1 VHLVV
6 QLLKSQNP
14 DEARSNADMYATLK
28 TSDWYSI
35 FLVKCSSFSVARAI
49 SPAIY
54 HTVLWLI
61 KALFLM
67 FTSWDY
73 CKFAIVVYKTWCLV
87 LIIHFVGNFPIAW
100 PVQNFDLV
108 NNLMKKEVRIVS
120 WLNMAFEVQGVLTA
134 AILVIHLLRAKP

>member
-1 VHLVV
+1 
-6 QLLKSQNP
+6 
-14 DEARSNADMYATLK
+14 
-28 TSDWYSI
+28 
-35 FLVKCSSFSVARAI
+35 
-49 SPAIY
+49 
-54 HTVLWLI
+54 
-61 KALFLM
+61 M

-120 WLNMAFEVQGVLTA
+120 WLNMASEVQGVLTA
-134 AILVIHLLRAKP
+134 AILVVHLLRAKP